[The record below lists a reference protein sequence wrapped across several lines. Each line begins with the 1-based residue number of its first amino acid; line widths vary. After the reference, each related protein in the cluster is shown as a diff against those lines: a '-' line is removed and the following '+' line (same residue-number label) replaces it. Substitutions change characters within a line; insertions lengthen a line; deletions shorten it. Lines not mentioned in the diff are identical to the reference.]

1 MSADTQQPINIAL
14 LKCHDKTATNERC
27 RFILC
32 EKLVQ
37 HCLWLVLFALRFY
50 NAVAAMHIAF
60 VCLL

>member
-1 MSADTQQPINIAL
+1 MSADTHQPINVAL
-14 LKCHDKTATNERC
+14 LKRHDKTATNERC
-27 RFILC
+27 RFILR

-37 HCLWLVLFALRFY
+37 HCLWLVWITLSFY